1 MLWGE
6 AARGDTPRKPPARI
20 RGWGAIPRS
29 GLAPHPRRKNAYL
42 LTVSSDCI
50 SVAVSPNPKKRRY
63 RPYHHEGPYLL
74 LKIQA
79 IPPRRSVSPAED
91 TGHTTTIVRVSY

>member
-6 AARGDTPRKPPARI
+6 AARGDTPRNPPARI

-50 SVAVSPNPKKRRY
+50 SVAVSPNPK
-63 RPYHHEGPYLL
+63 
-74 LKIQA
+74 IQA